1 MPGCPACF
9 SANVLPHESMT
20 SESATTNTLE
30 PQDGDSYYDRFYVN
44 DAADVRRHLQ
54 RLVDG
59 RCTLVAHAEGAYHGV
74 VTVLLQVDD
83 AAIRVDVPRGQETL
97 SRWIAAPQ
105 LRFEGSIER
114 IALRFAC
121 GPAVLDHHDGR
132 PALLLP
138 VPERVLHL
146 QRREFVRREPA
157 AGALVCKL
165 RAPEGAKPASI
176 DVGVRDIGGGGVAIL
191 VTQGQVRIAVGD
203 LLAGCRFDLPQ
214 FGEIEVDMRVRHVIE
229 REHRGRSIT
238 QAGCE
243 FVELAPAAQRK
254 LFRYLMQLDREEL
267 ARRRQYD

>member
-1 MPGCPACF
+1 
-9 SANVLPHESMT
+9 MT

-30 PQDGDSYYDRFYVN
+30 PQDGDSYYDRFYVH

-59 RCTLVAHAEGAYHGV
+59 RCTLVAHADGAYHGV
-74 VTVLLQVDD
+74 VTVMLQVEDE
-83 AAIRVDVPRGQETL
+83 AIWVDVPRGPETL
-97 SRWIAAPQ
+97 AQWIAASQ

-121 GPAVLDHHDGR
+121 GPAVLAHHDGR
-132 PALLLP
+132 PAVLLP

-146 QRREFVRREPA
+146 QRREFVRREPSP
-157 AGALVCKL
+157 GSLVCKL
-165 RAPEGAKPASI
+165 RAPEGAKPTTI
-176 DVGVRDIGGGGVAIL
+176 DAGVRDIGGGGVAIL
-191 VTQGQVRIAVGD
+191 VMPQQLRVVVGD
-203 LLAGCRFDLPQ
+203 LLAGCRIDLPQ

-229 REHRGRSIT
+229 REHRGRTIA

-243 FVELAPAAQRK
+243 FVELAPVAQRK